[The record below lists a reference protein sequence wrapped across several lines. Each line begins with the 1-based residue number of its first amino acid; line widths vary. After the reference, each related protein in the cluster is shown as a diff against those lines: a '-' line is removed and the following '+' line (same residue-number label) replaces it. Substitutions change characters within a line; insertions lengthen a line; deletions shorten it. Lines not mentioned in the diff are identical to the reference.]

1 MHELQLINDG
11 FEIEKVCCLC
21 DNSILILSF
30 QSLFVLWNEI
40 SNISLNVSDA
50 LAFNADNQT
59 CSCCV
64 FFIKTIYLLLVIMRL
79 MKV

>member
-1 MHELQLINDG
+1 MHELQLINYG
-11 FEIEKVCCLC
+11 FEIEIVCCSC

-40 SNISLNVSDA
+40 SNISLNVADA

-59 CSCCV
+59 CKAIAKFTPMLFVACCV
-64 FFIKTIYLLLVIMRL
+64 VFH
-79 MKV
+79 

>member
-1 MHELQLINDG
+1 MNYYATPAKPFARPMHKLQLINDG

-40 SNISLNVSDA
+40 SNISLNVADA

-59 CSCCV
+59 C
-64 FFIKTIYLLLVIMRL
+64 
-79 MKV
+79 